1 MILKFLRKLGLG
13 SDGDIP
19 NEGEAV
25 EYNGYTIVPS
35 PEKDGSA
42 WRVQGSISK
51 EVEGERQT
59 HRFIRADTY
68 PGRDDAL
75 SMTVSKAK
83 RIIDEQG
90 DRMFR

>member
-1 MILKFLRKLGLG
+1 MILKFLRKFGASSAG
-13 SDGDIP
+13 ASP
-19 NEGEAV
+19 NEGESV
-25 EYNGYTIVPS
+25 DYNGYTIVPS
-35 PEKDGSA
+35 PEKDGSG

-51 EVEGERQT
+51 EVDGERQT